1 MPICSGDTPS
11 MVSPWAP
18 RKERKTDIS
27 SPQFLPETIASLAR
41 VRLHLSNGRIAVAAE
56 MLKSTEG
63 RLDAYNK
70 LIMRRTLREYK

>member
-1 MPICSGDTPS
+1 MTISSGDMPV
-11 MVSPWAP
+11 MNLPWAP
-18 RKERKTDIS
+18 RKPRVTDIS

-56 MLKSTEG
+56 MLKSVEG

-70 LIMRRTLREYK
+70 LIMRRTLPRG